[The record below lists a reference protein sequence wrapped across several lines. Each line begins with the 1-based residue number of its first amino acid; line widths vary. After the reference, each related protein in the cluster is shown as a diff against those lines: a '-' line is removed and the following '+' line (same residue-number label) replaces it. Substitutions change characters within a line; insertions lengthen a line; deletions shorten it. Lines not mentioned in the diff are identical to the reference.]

1 MEKHV
6 MHLEKEIE
14 KLEDQVVEKD
24 IEKAEIGKKLEREKT
39 EHKKHHD
46 AVAGME
52 MVINKNAE

>member
-1 MEKHV
+1 